1 MTEDRNDDALSR
13 LLRRWGPPP
22 LEGDLDLRVLEA
34 YRRQTRPWWRRF
46 LAAEV
51 RVPLPVAAVLLLL
64 LIVSTALALRPAP
77 GSGSATTP
85 AGREPV
91 QAAQRQDPAV
101 VTHTNLDGFQPVEE
115 MQITVVPE
123 ARP

>member
-1 MTEDRNDDALSR
+1 MTEERNDALSR

-22 LEGDLDLRVLEA
+22 VEGDLDLRVLEA

-51 RVPLPVAAVLLLL
+51 RIPLPVAALLLLL

-77 GSGSATTP
+77 TGGSATTP
-85 AGREPV
+85 PSREPV
-91 QAAQRQDPAV
+91 QAARQQEPAV
-101 VTHTNLDGFQPVEE
+101 VTHTSLDGFQPVEE

-123 ARP
+123 AGP